1 MLPKYEVPHLT
12 NQALT
17 DDILNAALESENYI
31 HVSVQTARN
40 VCYMYMS
47 HTAVWDEKLEK
58 FRQEAAHDRTDN
70 FDPLDAV
77 ATLTKAVEDAL
88 MWEEIRKYRQ
98 QSLKEDEV
106 AVAMNAINLKGSA
119 KTMTFLL
126 AAFIVGGR
134 TALTEY
140 DDVMQE
146 ETVTEHDVIAI
157 KEELERV
164 DGSSSLTHDSGIPQN
179 T

>member
-47 HTAVWDEKLEK
+47 HTAVWDEELEK

-98 QSLKEDEV
+98 QSLKEDKV

-119 KTMTFLL
+119 KTMTLYMT
-126 AAFIVGGR
+126 R
-134 TALTEY
+134 TKTNRSSFQT
-140 DDVMQE
+140 M
-146 ETVTEHDVIAI
+146 T
-157 KEELERV
+157 
-164 DGSSSLTHDSGIPQN
+164 DGSTGRLQMLCPISSAKTIRRCQGPSIVF
-179 T
+179 

>member
-47 HTAVWDEKLEK
+47 HTAVWDEELEK

-119 KTMTFLL
+119 KTMTFL
-126 AAFIVGGR
+126 FMV
-134 TALTEY
+134 
-140 DDVMQE
+140 
-146 ETVTEHDVIAI
+146 
-157 KEELERV
+157 
-164 DGSSSLTHDSGIPQN
+164 
-179 T
+179 